1 MVARGGGRGWWQ
13 EVVARNDDRRWWQG
27 MVDLEEKV
35 DCRVPQVRDADAFQ
49 DCLPVRA
56 GLRMR
61 LGSGVMAR
69 WQG

>member
-1 MVARGGGRGWWQ
+1 M
-13 EVVARNDDRRWWQG
+13 ARNDDRRWWQG